1 MQTAAE
7 LRPLVSL
14 SLHTSCTISPDAVH
28 FSKSG
33 TPTAKTPVSLAEA
46 GVSAFSNLGLI
57 FVIVND
63 KTALSFYM
71 FLFLALEIFFYSCT
85 NNIVLR
91 SIVKREYCVCLITR

>member
-33 TPTAKTPVSLAEA
+33 TPTAEVPVSLAET
-46 GVSAFSNLGLI
+46 GVFVFGDPGLI
-57 FVIVND
+57 FVIVYE
-63 KTALSFYM
+63 KTALS
-71 FLFLALEIFFYSCT
+71 
-85 NNIVLR
+85 V
-91 SIVKREYCVCLITR
+91 